1 MLSPLLGLLLL
12 VGAALGLA
20 GLLPEG
26 WSPWVIVPAV
36 LWAPGAGF
44 ARALGGDPVRQGIT
58 SVVIAGLGAAAAVWM
73 ARVLGL
79 GAAGVLAGVTTVW
92 ALGHSLP
99 ARETERGQGWMWG
112 GRWAALLVLLAIPLR
127 GSDWVRPLE
136 AHWWAEEAEAD
147 FSGTLPGVGTGWK
160 TPVEGEGVLQLFP
173 RRSDPELLGPMD
185 GELWLVFQ
193 GPVGATMGVGSET
206 LTIRADVTVNEE
218 EGPVPRY
225 QGRGVAAVKW
235 TEGLQPAEPLWFRF
249 SQPEDSSVYLISSG
263 EALWDLH
270 AAGRLRFVHYYQ
282 ILNMVEQ
289 LRWAEELLGR
299 RTVTDVQ
306 PPGWSYLLAGPL
318 ALAPGLPTANVVMLL
333 YLLFGVFV
341 GFQALQEWKVPPSR
355 VAALLLPALGIQHAR
370 LMLEPG
376 SGGLPDSLY
385 AITMLGMV
393 GSLAGRGFSGWMLA
407 GQLLRYPASA
417 VGILAA
423 LLAGQPLRLL
433 RALALVVGVA
443 GLFGIYGWASGQLD
457 GWLATVAWET
467 GPEHW
472 HGETNPTVLLSRAPE
487 FYALWLGYSGGIP
500 LLAALAWPGAAA
512 GTGKRGAAVAL
523 GTAGGYSLLLCTIDH
538 FPSHYFLPLL
548 WLSGLALLL
557 VSHGSALRRLG
568 LPILAL
574 IGLLLSAL
582 CMPII

>member
-1 MLSPLLGLLLL
+1 M
-12 VGAALGLA
+12 GAALGLA

-26 WSPWVIVPAV
+26 WAPWVVVPAV

-44 ARALGGDPVRQGIT
+44 ARALGADPVRRGIT
-58 SVVIAGLGAAAAVWM
+58 SVVVGGLGAAAAVCV
-73 ARVLGL
+73 ARALDL
-79 GAAGVLAGVTTVW
+79 GAAGVLAGVTTIW

-99 ARETERGQGWMWG
+99 AREARGMPGWWRR
-112 GRWAALLVLLAIPLR
+112 GRWAALLLLLAIPLR

-136 AHWWAEEAEAD
+136 AHWWAEEAEAE
-147 FSGTLPGVGTGWK
+147 FSGTLPRVGTGWN
-160 TPVEGEGVLQLFP
+160 TPVEEEGALQLFP
-173 RRSDPELLGPMD
+173 RRSDPELLGPME

-193 GPVGATMGVGSET
+193 GPVGATLNVGAET

-225 QGRGVAAVKW
+225 QGRGAAALKW
-235 TEGLQPAEPLWFRF
+235 TESLQPAEPLWFRF
-249 SQPEDSSVYLISSG
+249 SQPEQSSVTLIASG

-270 AAGRLRFVHYYQ
+270 AAGKLRFVHYYQ

-318 ALAPGLPTANVVMLL
+318 ALAPGLPTANIVMLL
-333 YLLFGVFV
+333 YLIFGVFV
-341 GFQALQEWKVPPSR
+341 GFQALQGWRVPPTG
-355 VAALLLPALGIQHAR
+355 VAVLLLPVLAIQHAR

-385 AITMLGMV
+385 AITTVGMI

-443 GLFGIYGWASGQLD
+443 GLFGLYGWASGQLD

-472 HGETNPTVLLSRAPE
+472 HGETDPTVLLRRTPE
-487 FYALWLGYSGGIP
+487 FYTLWLGYSGGMP
-500 LLAALAWPGAAA
+500 LVAALAWPGAAA
-512 GTGKRGAAVAL
+512 GFAKRGAAVAL

-548 WLSGLALLL
+548 WLSGMALLL
-557 VSHGSALRRLG
+557 LAEGSALRRTG
-568 LPILAL
+568 LPLLGL
-574 IGLLLSAL
+574 IGLILSAL
-582 CMPII
+582 YVPII